1 MFVSPFV
8 LRMVGSLLF
17 FIIGSYLITYQVFS
31 DKPYIFIT
39 SPANAISSVS
49 YAIVDAPLPVKIPLM
64 VLSIASYSLWSNS
77 NTTINFVDVTSIF
90 WVIIA
95 VTIYTLPNARYS
107 LYILLIVDTIFI
119 VSMTVII
126 YLSADESVLSYY
138 KGNLIVSTGL
148 IYGICSI
155 MMASFYSSSTRF
167 LIGFAIVSFGFICK
181 LLALYQNQY
190 WGTCVFHIMS
200 ALGVWIL
207 LKLQV
212 STRSEQ
218 LKDNMH
224 NPVAESVAIA
234 TYNPMGG
241 LDPVILCNS

>member
-49 YAIVDAPLPVKIPLM
+49 YAIVDAPLPVKIPMM

-77 NTTINFVDVTSIF
+77 ITTINFVDVTSI
-90 WVIIA
+90 
-95 VTIYTLPNARYS
+95 
-107 LYILLIVDTIFI
+107 
-119 VSMTVII
+119 
-126 YLSADESVLSYY
+126 
-138 KGNLIVSTGL
+138 
-148 IYGICSI
+148 
-155 MMASFYSSSTRF
+155 
-167 LIGFAIVSFGFICK
+167 AIVSFGFICK

-200 ALGVWIL
+200 ALGVWVL
-207 LKLQV
+207 LKLQL
-212 STRSEQ
+212 STRSEE

-224 NPVAESVAIA
+224 NQIAESVAIA